1 MNMIM
6 KLDLKKNEAF
16 KLRVTRLEHLVG
28 TRISLN
34 CLSSAEALSNLSF
47 DWFFIDMEHTDIPE
61 HQLSSILLALSD
73 KPSLVRVSKNED
85 IYIKKAMDAG
95 AAGVIVPKV
104 SNMIDA
110 KKAVLSFK
118 MPPSGTRGIGLTR
131 SNNFGHGLDNYL
143 ENIERSSL
151 LVVQIEDSEGVEN
164 IKSILDVKGI
174 DAVFVGP
181 YDLSISLGIANKFD
195 SEKFKAALDKIIEAC
210 KENRM
215 PLGIFESNENRIT
228 KLKTSGFTF
237 FCLSSDISFLIND
250 AKRILI
256 NLKE

>member
-1 MNMIM
+1 M
-6 KLDLKKNEAF
+6 
-16 KLRVTRLEHLVG
+16 
-28 TRISLN
+28 
-34 CLSSAEALSNLSF
+34 
-47 DWFFIDMEHTDIPE
+47 
-61 HQLSSILLALSD
+61 
-73 KPSLVRVSKNED
+73 
-85 IYIKKAMDAG
+85 
-95 AAGVIVPKV
+95 
-104 SNMIDA
+104 
-110 KKAVLSFK
+110 
-118 MPPSGTRGIGLTR
+118 
-131 SNNFGHGLDNYL
+131 
-143 ENIERSSL
+143 
-151 LVVQIEDSEGVEN
+151 
-164 IKSILDVKGI
+164 
-174 DAVFVGP
+174 GP